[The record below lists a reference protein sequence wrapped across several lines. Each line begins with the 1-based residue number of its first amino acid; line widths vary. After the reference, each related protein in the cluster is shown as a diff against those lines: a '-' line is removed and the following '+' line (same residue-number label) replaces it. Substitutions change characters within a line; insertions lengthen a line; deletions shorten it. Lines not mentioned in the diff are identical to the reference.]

1 MKYEARILI
10 IRLKRYA
17 YTTAEIVKILTKL
30 GFTMDASNVEDLWAL
45 HLSKEEI
52 KLRRAQVPVK
62 EPTLV
67 MDLEKIQQMTY
78 LFLNNQEMTVNKA
91 SDLFLIGKQH
101 VRRYMI

>member
-67 MDLEKIQQMTY
+67 MDLEKI
-78 LFLNNQEMTVNKA
+78 
-91 SDLFLIGKQH
+91 
-101 VRRYMI
+101 